1 MKCFY
6 HSADLDGHCSGAIVK
21 RKFPECEMVGIDYGQ
36 PFPWDTIVSGET
48 VFMVDFSLQPFE
60 DMERL
65 AGMCKLIWID
75 HHQTA
80 IDEAHGRGFLA
91 HEQFLEVGRAA
102 CELTSCY
109 INVRSSNPSLKPM
122 NRAVYLLGRY
132 DVWDLNADPDVMDF
146 QYGMRMEKDT
156 LPGAPI
162 WNAVLGDSPM
172 GVIRDICKTGKTV
185 SKYQTAQSTK
195 YAKACAFKSEIN
207 GLPAIAMN
215 VGMANSQMFESVWD
229 SEKYKVMMPFV
240 WKDGK
245 WTVSLYTTP
254 ETGID
259 VGLIAKAYGGG
270 GHKQAA
276 GFQCAELPFQ
286 MSYEEYE
293 WVCDECGNKGDYAD
307 IRKPIDSGVDQC
319 PQCSTEVTCRD

>member
-21 RKFPECEMVGIDYGQ
+21 RKYPECEMIGINYGQ
-36 PFPWDTIVSGET
+36 LFPWDSIGPGEI

-60 DMERL
+60 DMARL
-65 AGMCKLIWID
+65 NGMCQLIWID

-80 IDEAHGRGFLA
+80 IDEAHKRGFMA
-91 HEQFLEVGRAA
+91 HEQILEIGDAA
-102 CELTSCY
+102 CELTWGYCY
-109 INVRSSNPSLKPM
+109 PGGGLPLAVR
-122 NRAVYLLGRY
+122 LLGRY
-132 DVWDLNADPDVMDF
+132 DVWDLVFHSNVMDF
-146 QYGMRMEKDT
+146 QYGMRMVPDT
-156 LPGAPI
+156 LPSAEI
-162 WNAVLGDSPM
+162 WDAVFDDDLNDSVFPL
-172 GVIRDICKTGKTV
+172 IKCGKMILE
-185 SKYQTAQSTK
+185 YQTAQSEK

-229 SEKYKVMMPFV
+229 PERYKVMMPFV
-240 WKDGK
+240 WKDGQ

-259 VGLIAKAYGGG
+259 VGVIAKAYGGG

-276 GFQCAELPFQ
+276 GFQCEKLPF
-286 MSYEEYE
+286 M
-293 WVCDECGNKGDYAD
+293 
-307 IRKPIDSGVDQC
+307 
-319 PQCSTEVTCRD
+319 